1 MTATKSTLSVG
12 QFLNKV
18 LNGTAIA
25 VIVGLIPNAI
35 LAVLLTSSLFQGNSF
50 VATWHSA
57 NVLFQATIPALMGA
71 LIALQFGFD
80 GLKVGVVAA
89 ATYVGSGVTS
99 KSAVAAGLLSQ
110 LQDSKASEEV
120 IQTATTLAGSFFTAG
135 TGDIINAMLVASL
148 TVALLLALGDKLGSL
163 NIIFLPILSALV
175 ATVGLYTLPHVKG
188 ITTQIGVLIQNFTE
202 LQPYLMSML
211 ICISFAILIVSP
223 ISTVAIGLAVGLT
236 GISAGASAM
245 GVAATTMVLVV
256 HSFTVNK
263 PGVTIAVALASMKM
277 MMPNVFKNPI
287 VYVNI
292 VTTAALCSLLVP
304 LFNITGTPA
313 SAGFGLVGLTGLFA
327 SINGGLSPVLAP
339 VVWILL
345 PLAIAIATRF
355 VYTKL
360 LKLYSAEVFKFE
372 TK

>member
-1 MTATKSTLSVG
+1 MTETTNKLTLG
-12 QFLNKV
+12 QFFSNV

-25 VIVGLIPNAI
+25 VLVGLIPNAI
-35 LAVLLTSSLFQGNSF
+35 LAVLLTNDTFKGNTF
-50 VATWHSA
+50 IATWHSA

-71 LIALQFGFD
+71 LIALQFGFN
-80 GLKVGVVAA
+80 GLKVGAVAA

-99 KSAVAAGLLSQ
+99 KSAVAATLLAQ
-110 LQDSKASEEV
+110 LQESKAGEEV
-120 IQTATTLAGSFFTAG
+120 LQTATTLAGSFFTAG
-135 TGDIINAMLVASL
+135 TGDIINSMLVASL
-148 TVALLLALGDKLGSL
+148 AVGLLLLLGERLGSL

-175 ATVGLYTLPHVKG
+175 AAVGMLTLPYVKS
-188 ITTQIGVLIQNFTE
+188 ITTQIGLVIQNFTE

-211 ICISFAILIVSP
+211 ICVSFAILIVSP
-223 ISTVAIGLAVGLT
+223 ISTVAIGLAIGLT
-236 GISAGASAM
+236 GLSAGASAM
-245 GVAATTMVLVV
+245 GVAATTMVLIV

-304 LFNITGTPA
+304 VFNITGTPA

-327 SINGGLSPVLAP
+327 SVNGGLAPALAP
-339 VVWILL
+339 VVWIVV
-345 PLAIAIATRF
+345 PLVIAIGTRF
-355 VYTKL
+355 LYTNV
-360 LKLYSAEVFKFE
+360 LKLYSAQVFKFE

>member
-1 MTATKSTLSVG
+1 MTASQSNLTVG
-12 QFLNKV
+12 QFFSKV

-25 VIVGLIPNAI
+25 VLVGLIPNAI
-35 LAVLLTSSLFQGNSF
+35 LAVLLTSGLFQGNSF
-50 VATWHSA
+50 VTTWHSA
-57 NVLFQATIPALMGA
+57 NVLFQATIPALLGT
-71 LIALQFGFD
+71 LVALQFGFN

-89 ATYVGSGVTS
+89 ATYVASGVTS
-99 KSAVAAGLLSQ
+99 KSAVAAGLLTQ
-110 LQDSKASEEV
+110 LQESKASEEV

-135 TGDIINAMLVASL
+135 TGDIINAMLVAGL
-148 TVALLLALGDKLGSL
+148 TVGLLLLLGDRLGSL
-163 NIIFLPILSALV
+163 NIILLPIFGALV
-175 ATVGLYTLPHVKG
+175 ATVGLFTLPHVKA
-188 ITTQIGVLIQNFTE
+188 ITTQIGLVIQNFTE

-223 ISTVAIGLAVGLT
+223 ISTVAIGLAIGLS
-236 GISAGASAM
+236 GLSAGASAM

-277 MMPNVFKNPI
+277 MMPNVFKHPI

-304 LFNITGTPA
+304 VFTITGTPA

-327 SINGGLSPVLAP
+327 SVTGGLSPVLAP
-339 VVWILL
+339 IVWIVVPLL
-345 PLAIAIATRF
+345 IAIGTRF
-355 VYTKL
+355 LFTKV
-360 LKLYSAEVFKFE
+360 LKLYSAQVFKFD
-372 TK
+372 TN